1 VPQAARRTRM
11 HACKQVGR
19 RQRAALGSAAC
30 DGADPPAPDSGG
42 PARSMTRA
50 RPPRQAGGRVRQH
63 AEAQAA
69 GRARGRG
76 SARGRSGRRRGR
88 AGAAG
93 GGRRARRRGRRHQGR
108 PLASG
113 ARQLAAGRDFASFMA
128 VPRARAR
135 TGVAVSAARQAAPVP
150 AAPGTL
156 RPPSGLPAVK
166 GGRAARTSTSARPPA
181 PVPCTRAALPLPGT
195 RLHAFGL
202 KRGVAAASG
211 GCALSHAG
219 AARGS
224 DAERAARRRTCLGRR
239 LSTAPSQR
247 TTQTRPLRRTLTGT
261 RVAP

>member
-166 GGRAARTSTSARPPA
+166 GRRAARASTSARPPA
-181 PVPCTRAALPLPGT
+181 PVPCTRAAPPLPGT
-195 RLHAFGL
+195 RLRVLDQGAVWQQAAGVRCRMQGRHGGL
-202 KRGVAAASG
+202 MLSVPRAG
-211 GCALSHAG
+211 GCA
-219 AARGS
+219 
-224 DAERAARRRTCLGRR
+224 
-239 LSTAPSQR
+239 
-247 TTQTRPLRRTLTGT
+247 
-261 RVAP
+261 